1 MQLKYK
7 HNLLIVDDEESILK
21 SLQRLFRN
29 ENFEIRT
36 ATSGIDGLILIR
48 DEKTSFSLVIADQRM
63 PEMTGAQFLAEARKL
78 LPDTMRVL
86 LTGYSDMDAIVDA
99 INDGGIHRYLTKPW
113 KDEDL
118 LLQVHQVLEQYE
130 LILENRRLMELT
142 KKQNE
147 ELVSLNSSLE
157 QRVRGK
163 TAEIIKGAK
172 ALQESF
178 SKLEGAF
185 ESAIEAISTIIEL
198 KDNNTYG
205 HQKNVA
211 KIACSIA
218 EEMGLSK
225 DQRYAI
231 RMSAIVHDIGKIARP
246 AEIPGNPGELDEMA
260 TNMDMIR
267 MHPETG
273 FRILEKIAF
282 PYPVAQIVLQHH
294 ERMNGSGYPS
304 GISGHEIL
312 LEARI
317 LGVADV
323 IDGFVSHEPS
333 RPASGIKEALK
344 ELTNN
349 TGILYDHDVVDAC
362 TEFLG
367 REYWLLE
374 EKVCS

>member
-163 TAEIIKGAK
+163 TAEIIKGC
-172 ALQESF
+172 LLYTS
-178 SKLEGAF
+178 
-185 ESAIEAISTIIEL
+185 
-198 KDNNTYG
+198 
-205 HQKNVA
+205 
-211 KIACSIA
+211 
-218 EEMGLSK
+218 
-225 DQRYAI
+225 
-231 RMSAIVHDIGKIARP
+231 
-246 AEIPGNPGELDEMA
+246 
-260 TNMDMIR
+260 
-267 MHPETG
+267 
-273 FRILEKIAF
+273 
-282 PYPVAQIVLQHH
+282 
-294 ERMNGSGYPS
+294 PS
-304 GISGHEIL
+304 PRDS
-312 LEARI
+312 
-317 LGVADV
+317 
-323 IDGFVSHEPS
+323 
-333 RPASGIKEALK
+333 
-344 ELTNN
+344 
-349 TGILYDHDVVDAC
+349 
-362 TEFLG
+362 
-367 REYWLLE
+367 
-374 EKVCS
+374 